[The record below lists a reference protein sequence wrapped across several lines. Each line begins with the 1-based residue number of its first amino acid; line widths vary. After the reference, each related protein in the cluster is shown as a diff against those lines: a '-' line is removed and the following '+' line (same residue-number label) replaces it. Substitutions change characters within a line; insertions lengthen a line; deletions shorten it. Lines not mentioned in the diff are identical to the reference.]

1 MRKNKR
7 NETKNKQRIHTP
19 ETDTLKISRK
29 KDVNVMII
37 ILFYQTKQR
46 TEAKCSHNWKIGCGI
61 AVGYFDMLAY
71 FTIIFFTHLL
81 MPLLHLLRIP
91 FYHRYLPFV
100 AIFEMHQEEEEKK
113 FHMYYF
119 ANRIA
124 YAHFFFCCCQLL
136 ASWIFK
142 LKTDVCLY
150 VSLKYN
156 IYMHLIH
163 FVWTFKWRKEQES
176 SNNNNKFCV
185 RA

>member
-37 ILFYQTKQR
+37 ILFHQTKQR

-71 FTIIFFTHLL
+71 FTIIFYSFTHASTSFIANSILSSL
-81 MPLLHLLRIP
+81 
-91 FYHRYLPFV
+91 F
-100 AIFEMHQEEEEKK
+100 AIRCHFRNASRRRRKK